1 MESYKH
7 RFAKETLARWL
18 ADPEQD
24 LVDFR
29 NATGGGHFGGGVF
42 MEYPFCVTANDE
54 LRGEESWHEIE
65 ERWDPDPPS
74 YEECLR
80 LNWRPLVI
88 FDVALHHK
96 GFISDAFEVVHKHD
110 IHDDKLMW
118 IHRIKH
124 ETGLR
129 AVRGLSADWIL
140 NQVGRPSKLK
150 TIWTI

>member
-24 LVDFR
+24 LLDFT
-29 NATGGGHFGGGVF
+29 NASGGGPYGRGVF
-42 MEYPFCVTANDE
+42 LEYPFCVTADDK
-54 LRGEESWHEIE
+54 LVGETPWHEQDECWGDEI
-65 ERWDPDPPS
+65 PS
-74 YEECLR
+74 YEECILMN
-80 LNWRPLVI
+80 LRPLVI
-88 FDVALHHK
+88 FDVAVHHK
-96 GFISDAFEVVHKHD
+96 GWVCDAFEVVHKHD

-140 NQVGRPSKLK
+140 NQVRRPSKLK